1 MESDELNSQKSKHY
15 VLGVMRLSTV
25 SYIPCHLWWR
35 IKNLKSFEESMFW
48 TEEDVQ
54 PIVQIAEEMFGPN
67 GNMLEGKNITK
78 NVLIGTKEFGKI
90 WYGDVDGDVQ
100 FVTDMCTAMSTRVST
115 TVMQVDESF

>member
-1 MESDELNSQKSKHY
+1 
-15 VLGVMRLSTV
+15 
-25 SYIPCHLWWR
+25 
-35 IKNLKSFEESMFW
+35 MFW